1 MILLFNKRMRCHS
14 FMGVKQV
21 MTGLLL
27 SCIAALLCLPVTVHA
42 LGFGTLELNSHLNEK
57 LKAKVPVLLS
67 GSEDMGQ
74 INIELASKAEYRRM
88 GLPWNNGMAQIK
100 VELENRHSA
109 SPVIALSSTGV
120 IKLPILSIV
129 LKANKEG
136 RGTYFRHYQLLL
148 DPADT
153 AMIDDRLPIVPSVRL
168 QTRKADVQ
176 TADGTSTDDSA
187 WARIGRYGPVRTGDN
202 LSEIAY
208 RLRKDKRFLNNQV
221 MLALYEQNPDS
232 FVEGNINRLKKGGWL
247 KVPSGDVVKKYG
259 TSAALARVTELL
271 QQGKTVARP
280 KARKQAEEETV
291 SADTAT
297 QELRYSGLIQLTGA
311 TGDQLNKHILD
322 VVRKESGEKLESI
335 HAELM
340 SGKLQMDSLGDTVAA
355 LSQSMDGMQADV
367 KSIKEDVK
375 ILKLQAQTPQESS
388 GKTWMIAFFVL
399 LAAATGLILGM
410 FLRKSK
416 QDAPDKKVPETKES
430 RFVEPSTPVE
440 AEIAVPPP
448 PPASTRALDAVDSK
462 INKIEESLG
471 QCKYEEAEEMLD
483 KAAELAPNSLRI
495 AVLRAQLY
503 HETGRHEERNDLINS
518 LSESSDKTRWQEFC
532 RLLPTHVWKAC
543 FGDADAEGGKP

>member
-1 MILLFNKRMRCHS
+1 
-14 FMGVKQV
+14 MGVKQV

-153 AMIDDRLPIVPSVRL
+153 AMIDDRLPIVSSVRL

>member
-1 MILLFNKRMRCHS
+1 
-14 FMGVKQV
+14 MGVKQV

-375 ILKLQAQTPQESS
+375 ILKLQAQAPQESS